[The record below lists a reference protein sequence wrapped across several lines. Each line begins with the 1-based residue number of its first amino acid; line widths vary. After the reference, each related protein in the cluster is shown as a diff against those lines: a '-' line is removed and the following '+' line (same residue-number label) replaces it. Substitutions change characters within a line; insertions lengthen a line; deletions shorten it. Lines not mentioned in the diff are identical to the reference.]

1 MLPAPATHGRPMPRA
16 TTAAWL
22 VIPPA
27 TSGGQDPLCCM
38 QTMDV
43 IRAGLD
49 TNEDHFLAIFASS
62 HGFITLPPAAPG
74 EAGRPLA
81 MICFLAL
88 GSRVGCKSWSI
99 KSGFKL
105 RRACDLVI
113 KPSLAMS
120 TAICRA
126 AGAVRFPLRVCNM

>member
-1 MLPAPATHGRPMPRA
+1 MTGH
-16 TTAAWL
+16 T
-22 VIPPA
+22 
-27 TSGGQDPLCCM
+27 TSGGQNSLCRM

-49 TNEDHFLAIFASS
+49 ANQDHLLTIFASS
-62 HGFITLPPAAPG
+62 HGFISRKDNLPPAAPG
-74 EAGRPLA
+74 EAGRPFA
-81 MICFLAL
+81 MISFLAL